1 MENNKY
7 TIQDIAIRYGLMTT
21 VGLTAYFLICKL
33 VGLVHILEL
42 RGLNA
47 MFLVGGIYMAIRR
60 YKKYNDSATY
70 LEGMG
75 IGLLTSAV
83 AVLPF
88 ALFIFIYLQLDQGF
102 LNYIKEQD
110 SFGQHLNPYI
120 LSFIIALEGFFS
132 GMILTFIIMQYMK
145 RSHLKGGGIN

>member
-7 TIQDIAIRYGLMTT
+7 TFENISIRYGLMTT
-21 VGLTAYFLICKL
+21 VWLIAYFLIMKL

-42 RGLNA
+42 RTLNF
-47 MFLVGGIYMAIRR
+47 MFLVGGIYLAIRR
-60 YKKYNDSATY
+60 HKENNDSTTY
-70 LEGMG
+70 LQGIG

-88 ALFIFIYLQLDQGF
+88 ALFIFIYLQLDQGL
-102 LNYIKEQD
+102 LNYIIEQD
-110 SFGQHLNPYI
+110 QFGQHLNPYI
-120 LSFIIALEGFFS
+120 LSFIVAFEGFFS

-145 RSHLKGGGIN
+145 RSHVKGGGIN

>member
-7 TIQDIAIRYGLMTT
+7 TFENISIRYGLMTT
-21 VGLTAYFLICKL
+21 VWLIAYFLIMKL

-42 RGLNA
+42 RTLNF
-47 MFLVGGIYMAIRR
+47 MFLVGGIYLAIRR
-60 YKKYNDSATY
+60 HKKNNDSTTY
-70 LEGMG
+70 LQGIG

-88 ALFIFIYLQLDQGF
+88 ALFIFIYLQLDQGL
-102 LNYIKEQD
+102 LNYIIEQD
-110 SFGQHLNPYI
+110 QFGQHLNPYI
-120 LSFIIALEGFFS
+120 LSFIVAFEGFFS

-145 RSHLKGGGIN
+145 RSHVKGGGIN